1 MKMNKIL
8 GLIFFLNYLN
18 NIDCLKI
25 GRTTFG
31 NFHDSIY
38 VRNKNKYYWADN
50 LSILP
55 ISVND
60 AQLISFGWRSVYLA
74 GNISNE
80 FSKFNKFDSTLN
92 PDNYKIFKR
101 VEDEDKS
108 IVNALISTKIDS
120 TNNTIHVNEILK
132 NPSILNLKINDI
144 VEDLNQLAIT
154 EDYKNFEI
162 ICNLNN

>member
-1 MKMNKIL
+1 MNKIL
-8 GLIFFLNYLN
+8 GLIFLTYLN

-38 VRNKNKYYWADN
+38 VRKKYYWADN

-74 GNISNE
+74 GNISN
-80 FSKFNKFDSTLN
+80 KFNKFDSTLN
-92 PDNYKIFKR
+92 PNSNKIFKR
-101 VEDEDKS
+101 VEEEDNS
-108 IVNALISTKIDS
+108 IVNALISTKIDN
-120 TNNTIHVNEILK
+120 TNNTIYVKNILK
-132 NPSILNLKINDI
+132 NPSILDLKINDI
-144 VEDLNQLAIT
+144 VEDLSQLTIT
-154 EDYKNFEI
+154 EDYKNFKI
-162 ICNLNN
+162 ISNLEYLD